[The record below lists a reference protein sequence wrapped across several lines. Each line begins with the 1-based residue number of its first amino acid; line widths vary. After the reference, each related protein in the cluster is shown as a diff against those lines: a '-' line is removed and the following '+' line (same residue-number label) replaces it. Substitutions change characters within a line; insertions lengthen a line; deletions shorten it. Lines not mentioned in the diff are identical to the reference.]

1 MAMQAELSGKRLNET
16 LHLVLTDV
24 EMPEMDGYMLTKLI
38 KSDPRFAGIPVLMH
52 SSLSGSSNQK
62 LGQSVGVD
70 EYVSKFEAQKLSMKL
85 REMLKLTNN

>member
-1 MAMQAELSGKRLNET
+1 
-16 LHLVLTDV
+16 
-24 EMPEMDGYMLTKLI
+24 LI

-85 REMLKLTNN
+85 REMLNLAKN